1 MHSKQWPH
9 EGDLCIHSTEGKILI
24 GIIARDVA
32 FLLKVFRQRTRAEGK
47 APLRNDVILYSDPHR
62 KFSLRLLRAKL

>member
-1 MHSKQWPH
+1 MHTQH
-9 EGDLCIHSTEGKILI
+9 RGEILI
-24 GIIARDVA
+24 GTIARDVA

-62 KFSLRLLRAKL
+62 KFSLRLLNFKHAN